1 MTPQDMKRLL
11 KIRVERENRARMAL
25 EAVLR
30 AHRELEAK
38 FQDAYNTFMARRQ
51 NLLDYIGNKRAQLI
65 AEGASVSEF
74 ENYKQVVGRYEDEVV
89 GHLRTAR
96 ETKAEVDKHQEVV
109 EEERAKYKKA
119 NNDKIRLENL
129 DDILKEQ
136 AARAE
141 DYALEQEIEEV
152 VGDRRRPT

>member
-11 KIRVERENRARMAL
+11 KIRIERENRARMAL
-25 EAVLR
+25 EVVLR
-30 AHRELEAK
+30 THRELEAK
-38 FQDAYNTFMARRQ
+38 FQDAYSTFMARRQ
-51 NLLDYIGNKRAQLI
+51 NLLDYIGNKRADLI
-65 AEGASVSEF
+65 ANGASVSEF
-74 ENYKQVVGRYEDEVV
+74 ETYKQVVGRYEDEVV

-119 NNDKIRLENL
+119 NNDKLRLENL
-129 DDILKEQ
+129 DGILKEQ